1 MLGGQL
7 ALGSVAN
14 AMLLHLGGYASG
26 RILTFMCLCWT
37 QRQPAEVGWPEA
49 VAAAVHYLLETL
61 SRPLTV
67 SAAGVG
73 ETVRY
78 LGNVSPVRVL
88 GDSANHPPR
97 AGAG

>member
-26 RILTFMCLCWT
+26 RIFDIHVCLLE
-37 QRQPAEVGWPEA
+37 AEAARRGWPEA